1 MPQDNIS
8 DDVAAAYDDMVKLED
23 DPSQDFALEGN
34 AGEDEPERDT
44 GGQPVE
50 AEDGA
55 ESEAPTS
62 DDSPSSAEPKAEKD
76 EEKPEEAKADTD
88 APEAPVHWS
97 LADRDMFNKQTP
109 EAREWLMGRYR
120 EMEAAHTRRS
130 QEIAPIR
137 NAVGQWAPYLNE
149 VGISPDRAFN
159 GLMEM
164 EQRIRTGSNAEKI
177 AVIRELVEQYGVE
190 APAEGEPTQ
199 VDPAAEQLRREVNQL
214 KAAQYHNAQSFQQQR
229 MTQAAG
235 HLDGFKN
242 AKTEAGALAHP
253 YYGEVVDT
261 MTGIVRVQME
271 QGKQPDLEAAY
282 EQACWANPVVRSK
295 ITAEQNKAKVAQKRS
310 TGSQISG
317 AGSNRPKVFN
327 SVEEAVEDA
336 WNRVAPAA

>member
-34 AGEDEPERDT
+34 AGEDEPEQDT
-44 GGQPVE
+44 GGGQPVE
-50 AEDGA
+50 ADDGE

-62 DDSPSSAEPKAEKD
+62 DDSPSSADPK
-76 EEKPEEAKADTD
+76 EEAAKPETD

-97 LADRDMFNKQTP
+97 AADREMFNKQTP
-109 EAREWLMGRYR
+109 EARDWLMGRYR

-137 NAVGQWAPYLNE
+137 NTVSQWAPYLNQ
-149 VGISPDRAFN
+149 VGISPERAFH
-159 GLMEM
+159 GLLEI
-164 EQRIRTGSNAEKI
+164 EQRMRTGSNAEKI
-177 AVIRELVEQYGVE
+177 ATIRQLVEEYGVT
-190 APAEGEPTQ
+190 APEEGEKTEI
-199 VDPAAEQLRREVNQL
+199 DPATLQLRRELNQL
-214 KAAQYHNAQSFQQQR
+214 RAAQHHSAQSYEQQR

-235 HLDGFKN
+235 QLDGFKN